1 MGIYDRD
8 YYREQQPGFTLK
20 APRTAVTTIILIN
33 VALWVVDSFIEGGL
47 SKLMALEV
55 GALGRPW
62 LWWQFLTYGFA
73 HSLSMGHIL
82 GNMLGLFFLGRE
94 VERRYGTREFVRL
107 YLTMIVA
114 AGVVFAV
121 VNTLQGNAEDT
132 VIGASGAV
140 VGVIVL
146 FALNFPRQTIL
157 LFFVIPIP
165 AWFLGVFVVLN
176 DLLGVRDERVAV
188 EAHLAGAALAFLYF
202 QQQWNLGRF
211 YERWFSWLKIS
222 RRPRL
227 RIHRPDEE
235 EPDDKLSAQVDEI
248 LEKIHREGESSLS
261 RKERRILQ
269 NASKKYQNRRD

>member
-33 VALWVVDSFIEGGL
+33 VALWVVDSLIGGGL
-47 SKLMALEV
+47 SKLTALEV

-62 LWWQFLTYGFA
+62 LWWQFLTYGFT
-73 HSLSMGHIL
+73 HSLSMGHVL
-82 GNMLGLFFLGRE
+82 GNMVGLFFLGRE
-94 VERRYGTREFVRL
+94 VEHRYGTREFVRL
-107 YLTMIVA
+107 YLVMIVF
-114 AGVVFAV
+114 AGVVWAV
-121 VNTLQGNAEDT
+121 VNTLQGGT
-132 VIGASGAV
+132 GPPVIGASGAV
-140 VGVIVL
+140 VGVILL
-146 FALNFPRQTIL
+146 FALNFPRRTVL
-157 LFFVIPIP
+157 LFFVFPMP
-165 AWFLGVFVVLN
+165 AWILGVFIVLV
-176 DLLGVRDERVAV
+176 DLFGIGDERIAV
-188 EAHLAGAALAFLYF
+188 EAHLAGAAFAFLYF
-202 QQQWNLGRF
+202 QQQWSLGRF
-211 YERWFSWLKIS
+211 FERWFSWLKIS
-222 RRPRL
+222 RRPKL